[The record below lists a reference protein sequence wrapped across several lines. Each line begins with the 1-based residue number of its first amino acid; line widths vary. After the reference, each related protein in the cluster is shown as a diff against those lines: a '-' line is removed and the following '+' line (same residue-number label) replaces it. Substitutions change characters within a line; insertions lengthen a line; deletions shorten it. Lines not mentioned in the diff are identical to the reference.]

1 MRSEY
6 RPLPRPGGRAR
17 SAARVPEASPGEAAA
32 ARRLGSCPRSRR
44 GPVVASPA
52 EACSFTWSPPAA
64 RRRGDRTAEGDGR
77 GRGRLAPQPALAA
90 RPEEAP
96 RRALGR
102 PPRGPS
108 VPPPPPRD
116 RPPRE
121 LVPGPGALR
130 VLSARTQ
137 VDSPKQLPPDA
148 SLLMMGDEQYYQA
161 VKPLSSYPLPTNLPN
176 EGVR

>member
-137 VDSPKQLPPDA
+137 
-148 SLLMMGDEQYYQA
+148 LLFPFTVFRRSGSGAACGALTREH
-161 VKPLSSYPLPTNLPN
+161 KGTFK
-176 EGVR
+176 